1 MDYGLSQ
8 GFPKTPSGSQ
18 QEN

>member
-1 MDYGLSQ
+1 MDYGLAQ